1 MKWRVDLL
9 AHLDAF
15 VAVAE
20 RRSFSTAAE
29 QLHIAQ
35 PLLSR
40 RIKNLERRLGE
51 ELFDRSQRH
60 VEITELGQLLL
71 PHAED
76 IIARTRHL
84 LTLAESAQRPT
95 SMTVGIPPECEPQS
109 LARLIK
115 DAAQH
120 DVLITVHES
129 PARDRAG
136 AFENGTAGLRA
147 APRPR
152 RRSGV
157 RRDARP
163 GIGDRRT
170 VGERCGPSRQPSP
183 APSSRSASR
192 AAADVARGRHRRA
205 HRSTRASVGGGRAS
219 PGSVWRRCHRR
230 RRPWPRC
237 SPTPESSS
245 ATSASRSVTGSRGCP
260 SPTRS
265 YTAVTSWRPT
275 SPWPRSVDGLTPDLA
290 GAAARG
296 GGRRRAGRARV
307 DAAPTGDDRFGLAAG
322 V

>member
-1 MKWRVDLL
+1 VDLL

-51 ELFDRSQRH
+51 ELFERSQRS

-84 LTLAESAQRPT
+84 LTLAASTQRPT
-95 SMTVGIPPECEPQS
+95 SMTVGIPPECEPES
-109 LARLIK
+109 LARLIR

-120 DVLITVHES
+120 DLLITVHEA

-136 AFENGTAGLRA
+136 AFETGQLDCALLRVPVDAAAFVVTLGLATAADARSSGGVIHLDSL
-147 APRPR
+147 RPR
-152 RRSGV
+152 RRAAARRPV
-157 RRDARP
+157 RLLVLPEDDIAEHTERLARALAAAGIAPQCLATVSSPSTAVAEVLADAGELICDERFA
-163 GIGDRRT
+163 RRH
-170 VGERCGPSRQPSP
+170 GLAWAPLANPDLHRGYELAADASRGRGPSKDALQAWLVPLL
-183 APSSRSASR
+183 AKA
-192 AAADVARGRHRRA
+192 
-205 HRSTRASVGGGRAS
+205 
-219 PGSVWRRCHRR
+219 
-230 RRPWPRC
+230 
-237 SPTPESSS
+237 
-245 ATSASRSVTGSRGCP
+245 
-260 SPTRS
+260 
-265 YTAVTSWRPT
+265 
-275 SPWPRSVDGLTPDLA
+275 A
-290 GAAARG
+290 GAASAARASTQPP
-296 GGRRRAGRARV
+296 AGE
-307 DAAPTGDDRFGLAAG
+307 DRFGLAAG